1 MKEQQAEALAKI
13 IGGEPWQSGGGIWL
27 VIKYTE
33 VGRVV
38 TISDE
43 VVKEY
48 KDEAAFE
55 VDRAHSTIVIV

>member
-1 MKEQQAEALAKI
+1 MNEKQAEALANL

-33 VGRVV
+33 GGRVV

-48 KDEAAFE
+48 MDEAAFE
-55 VDRAHSTIVIV
+55 EDRALSSILVA